1 MAEQETCFPVCKN
14 AACGIFQFS
23 SVCTYFYI
31 KLYNHVIIIRFH
43 FFSFNESKSQL
54 VIMCEGIEGEC
65 K

>member
-31 KLYNHVIIIRFH
+31 NFTIMFIIIRFH

-54 VIMCEGIEGEC
+54 VIMCEGIEGER